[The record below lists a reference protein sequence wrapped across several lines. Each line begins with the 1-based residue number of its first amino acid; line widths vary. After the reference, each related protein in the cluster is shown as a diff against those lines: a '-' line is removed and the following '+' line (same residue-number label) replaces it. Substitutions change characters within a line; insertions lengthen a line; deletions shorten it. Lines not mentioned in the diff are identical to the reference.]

1 MRRLIFVFD
10 TTEHLEQLL
19 SDSKKVGRMLE
30 MSELDRVAMEF
41 NKLRHNASLISDHP
55 AVKELNPVS
64 IAIDRI
70 FRASY

>member
-19 SDSKKVGRMLE
+19 SDNNKVGRVLE
-30 MSELDRVAMEF
+30 VSELDRVAMEF

-55 AVKELNPVS
+55 AVKELNMVCK
-64 IAIDRI
+64 AIDRI